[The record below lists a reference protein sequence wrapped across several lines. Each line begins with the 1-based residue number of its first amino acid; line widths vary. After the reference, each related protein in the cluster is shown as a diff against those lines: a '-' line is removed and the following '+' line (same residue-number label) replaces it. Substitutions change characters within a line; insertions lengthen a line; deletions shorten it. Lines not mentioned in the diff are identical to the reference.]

1 MNQSFYRNKQIKYV
15 MKTIKTTVILTLLIL
30 FQNGIQAQKLRNK
43 IVKSIAQ
50 IEESYPLIKEDR
62 KIVLDQLA
70 SRIFKAN
77 GNDENATVVFIDR
90 HNKEKSQLAAIWL
103 RTGLLHYGLKGY
115 NVLSAGTEIVREPLP
130 ALASLEEY
138 GFRVSNASG
147 SQLFSY
153 NVKSGSETW
162 AVKYKEIE
170 SLNLDDDAIKIFTE
184 PGLVPEDGPRQI
196 EITLASLDTIAKEML
211 YIASMIDYLN
221 EKTTTKYY

>member
-1 MNQSFYRNKQIKYV
+1 
-15 MKTIKTTVILTLLIL
+15 MKTIKTTIILTVLIL

-50 IEESYPLIKEDR
+50 IEKTYPSIQEDR

-70 SRIFKAN
+70 SRIFKGN
-77 GNDENATVVFIDR
+77 GSNENTTVVFVDQ

-103 RTGLLHYGLKGY
+103 KTGLLHYGLDGY
-115 NVLSAGTEIVREPLP
+115 NVLSAGTEIIQEPLT

-147 SQLFSY
+147 RELFSY
-153 NVKSGSETW
+153 NVKSGTENW
-162 AVKYKEIE
+162 PVKYKNVE

-184 PGLVPEDGPRQI
+184 QGIVPEDGPKQI
-196 EITLASLDTIAKEML
+196 EITLPSLDTIAKEML
-211 YIASMIDYLN
+211 YMASRIDYLN
-221 EKTTTKYY
+221 EKQQ